1 MSIKWSEY
9 GHTGCGCC
17 LVLLSFCYESLTVA
31 HNSDLFLILVA
42 LDTPHLLV
50 QTSFFL
56 ILVFPSPGVVN
67 WADRKNVIR
76 FALSA
81 EEIGYL
87 LHQLP
92 DNDVQFSRKQFPPEQ
107 QGTVM
112 DDGIT
117 ETSTEPIKVFR
128 MKSGE
133 AGIVSLS
140 VDYELNGVGGQQL
153 STVETGQG
161 PMEVTAQLGEFQ
173 VIRELMRTS
182 IPLLTGWET
191 LTGVT
196 MQRQME
202 MTFSGA
208 FNPQTSTYN
217 E

>member
-1 MSIKWSEY
+1 MWLLS
-9 GHTGCGCC
+9 CFVV
-17 LVLLSFCYESLTVA
+17 VLLREFDSRTQLRSYF
-31 HNSDLFLILVA
+31 ILVA